1 MDFRAEIAKEVEK
14 LPPAMQ
20 ERVLRYVASL
30 SGPAP
35 IGEGGATLCR
45 FSGFLDAVSA
55 GEMIQ
60 AIEEE
65 CERIDAGE
73 W

>member
-1 MDFRAEIAKEVEK
+1 LHGQR
-14 LPPAMQ
+14 Q
-20 ERVLRYVASL
+20 
-30 SGPAP
+30 
-35 IGEGGATLCR
+35 
-45 FSGFLDAVSA
+45 FSGFLDNASA

-65 CERIDAGE
+65 CERVDAGE